1 MNVIMFCAGLN
12 PELNFYLPFLQDVRL
27 FMDPL
32 YVIFLLIL
40 LSFIGAAGLYSAA
53 DGSYQPWASRHL
65 IRFYVFLL
73 IAIVISVIDIKLIYK
88 YCYLLFIISL
98 LLLISVE
105 VIGVLGKGATRWIRI
120 FGLSI
125 QPSEIVKITIILA
138 LARFYN
144 DIKFEN
150 IKKISYLFFPF
161 LILIIPFIFVVIQPD
176 LGTSLSIIMLGIF
189 ILFIVG
195 IRLWK
200 FILGFIAT
208 IISIPILLQFI
219 KPYQRE
225 RIISFLNPESDPL
238 GQGYQLIQSKIALG
252 SGGSTGKGFL
262 QGTQSYLEY
271 LPEKQ
276 TDFIFTLI
284 GEEFGFLG
292 TIFIIFLFVLL
303 IAVCYFISIKCF
315 HSFGKILALGVASN
329 IFIYVFMNVAM
340 VSGLMPVVG
349 IPLPLISYGG
359 SVMLSIMI
367 SMGLVLN
374 VDLNYNLKK
383 LNNA

>member
-1 MNVIMFCAGLN
+1 MIFQKIKHLN
-12 PELNFYLPFLQDVRL
+12 YLL
-27 FMDPL
+27 
-32 YVIFLLIL
+32 IFLLIL

-73 IAIVISVIDIKLIYK
+73 MAIVISIIDIKLIYK
-88 YCYLLFIISL
+88 YCYLFFIISL

-105 VIGVLGKGATRWIRI
+105 IIGVLGKGATRWIRI
-120 FGLSI
+120 FGLSV
-125 QPSEIVKITIILA
+125 QPSELVKITIILA
-138 LARFYN
+138 LAKFYH

-150 IKKISYLFFPF
+150 VKKISYLFFPF
-161 LILIIPFIFVVIQPD
+161 LILVIPFIFVLIQPD

-189 ILFIVG
+189 ILFLAG

-219 KPYQRE
+219 KPYQKE
-225 RIISFLNPESDPL
+225 RIISFLNPENDPL

-252 SGGSTGKGFL
+252 SGGATGKGFL

-292 TIFIIFLFVLL
+292 TIFIISLFILL

-315 HSFGKILALGVASN
+315 HSFGKILVLGVASN
-329 IFIYVFMNVAM
+329 IFIYVFMNIAM
-340 VSGLMPVVG
+340 VSGLLPVVG

-367 SMGLVLN
+367 SMGLILN

>member
-1 MNVIMFCAGLN
+1 MIFQKLKNLN
-12 PELNFYLPFLQDVRL
+12 YLL
-27 FMDPL
+27 
-32 YVIFLLIL
+32 IFLLML

-73 IAIVISVIDIKLIYK
+73 MAIVISIIDIKLIYK
-88 YCYLLFIISL
+88 YCYHLFIISL

-138 LARFYN
+138 LAKFYN

-150 IKKISYLFFPF
+150 VKKISYLFFPF

-252 SGGSTGKGFL
+252 SGGASGKGFM

-292 TIFIIFLFVLL
+292 TIFIICLFILL